1 MNPQV
6 YCPDGLSAPL
16 QVPPGFEA
24 SGCEGGSERCTRKS
38 PCPKGTSCQ
47 KGLQTECA
55 KGYFAERV
63 GSTVCLPC
71 APGFY
76 SDVVR
81 ATSCD
86 GCPKGWQAPNEAS
99 IACSACKKG
108 QYAPQPQSPNCLRCN
123 SDNSQTATPVR
134 LAGVEPGRAAPLE
147 GRTTPCEICTPESA
161 LRSKD
166 TPQLHALNVLPEA
179 SLQYQEANMYPM
191 PAAEVSG
198 FGRADPVQVVPAWMG
213 FIERKPNMRKA
224 TGSNL

>member
-1 MNPQV
+1 MILHLCSTLDSCKCEEGGCEFAEERPLLSAFGSHRKHFHVNVSSDFCTDNSKVRKVLGGTFQCVSRLQNARPVAVQFLNPQV

-63 GSTVCLPC
+63 GSTVCLP

-86 GCPKGWQAPNEAS
+86 GCPKAGKHRTRPLLHAAPARRP
-99 IACSACKKG
+99 IRITTA
-108 QYAPQPQSPNCLRCN
+108 SPNCL
-123 SDNSQTATPVR
+123 
-134 LAGVEPGRAAPLE
+134 
-147 GRTTPCEICTPESA
+147 
-161 LRSKD
+161 
-166 TPQLHALNVLPEA
+166 
-179 SLQYQEANMYPM
+179 
-191 PAAEVSG
+191 
-198 FGRADPVQVVPAWMG
+198 VQ
-213 FIERKPNMRKA
+213 
-224 TGSNL
+224 